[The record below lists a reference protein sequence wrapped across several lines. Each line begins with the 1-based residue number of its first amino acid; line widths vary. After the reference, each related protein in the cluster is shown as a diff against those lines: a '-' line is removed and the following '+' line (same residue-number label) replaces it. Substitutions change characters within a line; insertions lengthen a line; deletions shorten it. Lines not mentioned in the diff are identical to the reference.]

1 MSRARRPE
9 TLSVALNRNRLN
21 GVSAPDRFECAGEFR
36 VDLDNANSPV
46 HVHLRFDGPLGE
58 VVDTTASNHYLE
70 PGDRMFVDVTV
81 AELDAPVA
89 GTLTVVTGHGS
100 VEETV
105 QITVSP
111 LTGGPVEVD
120 PAVTERATSESDDPD
135 PDSTPPT
142 PPLSDRIA
150 AAVPTTDSGTVL
162 VGGFAVGALALA
174 VTAQVTVASTP
185 VTLGL
190 AAVLAAVVAAGYTLR
205 GG

>member
-1 MSRARRPE
+1 MSHARRPE
-9 TLSVALNRNRLN
+9 TLSVALNRDRLN

-36 VDLDNANSPV
+36 VGLDNADSPV
-46 HVHLRFDGPLGE
+46 HVHLRFEGPLGE

-70 PGDRMFVDVTV
+70 PGDRMFVDVDV

-120 PAVTERATSESDDPD
+120 PAVTERADADSEPESTDP
-135 PDSTPPT
+135 PAR
-142 PPLSDRIA
+142 PLSDRVA
-150 AAVPTTDSGTVL
+150 ATVPTTDTGTLV
-162 VGGFAVGALALA
+162 VGGFAAGALALA

-205 GG
+205 AG

>member
-9 TLSVALNRNRLN
+9 TLSVALNRDRLN
-21 GVSAPDRFECAGEFR
+21 GVSAPDRFECAGGFR
-36 VDLDNANSPV
+36 VGLDNADSPV
-46 HVHLRFDGPLGE
+46 HVHLRFEGPLGE
-58 VVDTTASNHYLE
+58 IVDTTASNHYLE
-70 PGDRMFVDVTV
+70 PGDRMFVDVDV
-81 AELDAPVA
+81 VELDAPVA

-105 QITVSP
+105 RITVSP

-120 PAVTERATSESDDPD
+120 PAVTERADADSEST
-135 PDSTPPT
+135 DSPAR
-142 PPLSDRIA
+142 PLSDRVA
-150 AAVPTTDSGTVL
+150 ATVPTTDTGTLV
-162 VGGFAVGALALA
+162 VGGFAAGALALA

-205 GG
+205 AG